1 MSLIFSI
8 LTVFRRISWL
18 KDDSMRYRQKQVSSE
33 LGDDAGVLPLINIVF
48 LLLTFFMV
56 VGQVDKS
63 DPVDVELAQSVS
75 DKRINKMNTAIMYM
89 TQDESIFLN
98 DKEFVSIDSF
108 EVFVQTEPSLL
119 FDRLILKADANVRAL
134 SVLHVLR
141 FLKQYGVQKVDLMSE
156 LARDIP

>member
-1 MSLIFSI
+1 
-8 LTVFRRISWL
+8 
-18 KDDSMRYRQKQVSSE
+18 
-33 LGDDAGVLPLINIVF
+33 
-48 LLLTFFMV
+48 MV

-75 DKRINKMNTAIMYM
+75 DKKINKINTAIMYM

-98 DKEFVSIDSF
+98 GQEFASIDSF
-108 EVFVQTEPSLL
+108 EALVQTEPSLL